1 MAAWPPN
8 GRRKVTVEWNDGGM
22 EWPHVH
28 DCRLPRCA
36 HVQQTDNRLFSP
48 APKGRGWRRLYGR
61 VGETERWSSRMH
73 SRTVVPRLCSS
84 FHVSQSEGYSP
95 MVLCVFVLAMHYGS
109 SNLEPCIRIDD
120 IQNLVPVY
128 YNVCIIVILH
138 WWPEEGGGH
147 RMATQGML
155 TCYRSV
161 GTNWKSFINNIL
173 QL

>member
-1 MAAWPPN
+1 M
-8 GRRKVTVEWNDGGM
+8 GWNDNTHTIVNGYV
-22 EWPHVH
+22 PQCVHV
-28 DCRLPRCA
+28 L
-36 HVQQTDNRLFSP
+36 QTTDNRLFPPHTRKEADNGSTDRP
-48 APKGRGWRRLYGR
+48 WKHSR
-61 VGETERWSSRMH
+61 VSSHMH
-73 SRTVVPRLCSS
+73 SVTVAPGLCSS

-161 GTNWKSFINNIL
+161 GTN
-173 QL
+173 